1 MLNVLT
7 IPYEFVFSKGKKTY
21 TNEQNKI
28 EGKIRYVLCRE
39 KKGAWLR
46 LNVFQIYLFN
56 FIS

>member
-39 KKGAWLR
+39 KKELGF
-46 LNVFQIYLFN
+46 V
-56 FIS
+56 